1 MPVSQIIPSLPSPRV
16 HKTVLYICVSFAA
29 KKANFNKWQT
39 SKNNDNTPHL
49 WFKKKKKGMNKSVTN
64 AMGAWGGMDQ
74 VAGMSGQT
82 PAKKTCD

>member
-1 MPVSQIIPSLPSPRV
+1 MPVSQIIPSSPSPRV

-39 SKNNDNTPHL
+39 SNNNDNTPHL
-49 WFKKKKKGMNKSVTN
+49 WFKKKKGMNKSVTN

-74 VAGMSGQT
+74 VAGVSGQT
-82 PAKKTCD
+82 SAKKTCD